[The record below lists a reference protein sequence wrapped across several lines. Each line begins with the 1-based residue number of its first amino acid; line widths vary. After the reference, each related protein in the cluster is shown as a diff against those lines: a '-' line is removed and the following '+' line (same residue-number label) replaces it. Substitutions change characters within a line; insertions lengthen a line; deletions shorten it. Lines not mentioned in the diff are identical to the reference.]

1 MSTDGS
7 IHTGSNCTSC
17 PGGYYCPNLKQ
28 SAFQNNINDVSFFK
42 SMPRDHHPIPCGS
55 PSNYCPP
62 NSTNPIAVNNGY
74 YSVGGFGPNIR
85 TNQVI
90 APKGLYAIKGELF
103 QCPPGTFGN
112 VSGLHSEDCSGLCHG
127 GYYCPAGSKS
137 GDEIGCGRY
146 QYCPEG
152 SAFPV
157 FVREGFYT
165 TIAYNE
171 SDYELQTVKPLIYQ
185 VEELE
190 CPKGHFCYKSV
201 RYQCFAGTYGDKT
214 RESSPNCTGF
224 CEAGFYC
231 RQGSTNSRESRCGN
245 PSFYCPKGSKFPKVV
260 EPGYYTLSDNDEP
273 YDRKTQR
280 LICPEGKFVIIRS
293 FHSSFKYS
301 TVEAIY
307 YLFLILFRILV

>member
-7 IHTGSNCTSC
+7 IYTGSNCSSC
-17 PGGYYCPNLKQ
+17 PEGYYCPNLKQ
-28 SAFQNNINDVSFFK
+28 SAFQNNIDDISSSK
-42 SMPRDHHPIPCGS
+42 SIPRDHPPIPCGS
-55 PSNYCPP
+55 PSKYCPP
-62 NSTNPIAVNNGY
+62 NSTNPTAVNNGY
-74 YSVGGFGPNIR
+74 YSIGGFGPNTR

-90 APKGLYAIKGELF
+90 AQKGHYAFKGELF
-103 QCPPGTFGN
+103 QCPPGTFGD

-127 GYYCPAGSKS
+127 GYYCPAGSIS

-152 SAFPV
+152 SASPLV
-157 FVREGFYT
+157 VREGFYT

-171 SDYELQTVKPLIYQ
+171 SDYELQSVKPLK

-201 RYQCFAGTYGDKT
+201 RYQCSAGTYGDKT

-231 RQGSTNSRESRCGN
+231 RQGSTSSRESRCGN

-273 YDRKTQR
+273 RDRKTQQ
-280 LICPEGKFVIIRS
+280 LICPEGKFV
-293 FHSSFKYS
+293 SSDYSLFFKGLI
-301 TVEAIY
+301 VEALYCTI
-307 YLFLILFRILV
+307 LILFRILV